1 MFKFKTGPPATR
13 LHFFVSLRGVAMWDS
28 QQIEDD
34 RELYI
39 AAHARMVILR
49 HMKKDFGAKR
59 FLRRDYWL
67 ILLFGV

>member
-1 MFKFKTGPPATR
+1 
-13 LHFFVSLRGVAMWDS
+13 MWDS
-28 QQIEDD
+28 QQQQQIEDD
-34 RELYI
+34 RELEI

-49 HMKKDFGAKR
+49 HMKKDFGVKR

>member
-1 MFKFKTGPPATR
+1 
-13 LHFFVSLRGVAMWDS
+13 MWNS
-28 QQIEDD
+28 QQQIEDD
-34 RELYI
+34 RELEI

-49 HMKKDFGAKR
+49 HIKKDFGVKR